1 MGNVRNIL
9 KDLEELDSENQVS
22 VNLNSW
28 LEKFKKRR
36 IHWFITQYL
45 RGFIREEN

>member
-22 VNLNSW
+22 VNLNLQ
-28 LEKFKKRR
+28 LEKLKKKNSL
-36 IHWFITQYL
+36 IYYSVF
-45 RGFIREEN
+45 

>member
-22 VNLNSW
+22 VNLNLR
-28 LEKFKKRR
+28 LEK
-36 IHWFITQYL
+36 
-45 RGFIREEN
+45 

>member
-22 VNLNSW
+22 VNLNS
-28 LEKFKKRR
+28 
-36 IHWFITQYL
+36 
-45 RGFIREEN
+45 